1 MSFSRD
7 DPTGRCD
14 PGQPDTSCRRV
25 FVRDLVLPC
34 RIGAGDEERASPQPV
49 RITVELL
56 VAEDQSV
63 DDQDLATVVD
73 YTPLIRRIEEAVSR
87 PVRLVEALA
96 ERISGA
102 CFFDPRIRTA
112 RIRVEKLELLRGG
125 AAVGVEIER
134 LAPER

>member
-7 DPTGRCD
+7 DPVVRRNPD
-14 PGQPDTSCRRV
+14 DPDTSWRRV

-56 VAEDQSV
+56 VAEDQPI

-87 PVRLVEALA
+87 PVRLVEALG
-96 ERISGA
+96 ERIAGG

-112 RIRVEKLELLRGG
+112 RIRVEKPELLGGG

-134 LAPER
+134 LAPEL